1 MKRFILTGMPGAGK
15 TVILRR
21 LEQDGFGVVEEA
33 ATDLIALEQ
42 AEGIAEP
49 WTDPDFIDRVVGLQ
63 EQRQQRAAALPE
75 PIQFHD
81 RSAICTAA
89 LASYLG
95 YPPSQKLQEEIER
108 LKRNAIYRQS
118 VFFIRS
124 LGFVT
129 PTEARRISLEEAKR
143 FEAVHETIYK
153 AHGFDLIFVEPG
165 TIAERVAAIR
175 CALHR
180 MTSP

>member
-1 MKRFILTGMPGAGK
+1 MKRFILSGMPGAGK

-33 ATDLIALEQ
+33 ATDVIALEQ
-42 AEGIAEP
+42 AEGVGEP
-49 WTDPDFIDRVVGLQ
+49 WTDPGFIDRVVDLQ
-63 EQRQQRAAALPE
+63 KQRQLRAAALAE

-95 YPPSQKLQEEIER
+95 YPPSPKLRQEIER

-118 VFFIRS
+118 VFFVRS

-143 FEAVHETIYK
+143 FEAVHEATYK
-153 AHGFDLIFVEPG
+153 AHGFDLVFVEPG
-165 TIAERVAAIR
+165 AIAERVAAIR
-175 CALHR
+175 RAL
-180 MTSP
+180 